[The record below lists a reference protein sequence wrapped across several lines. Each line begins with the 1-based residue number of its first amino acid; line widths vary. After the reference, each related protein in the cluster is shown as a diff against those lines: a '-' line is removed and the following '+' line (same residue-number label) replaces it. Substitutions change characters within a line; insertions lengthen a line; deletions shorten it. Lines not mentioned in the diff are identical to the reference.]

1 MGVIGNVLFGF
12 QVALQPW
19 NLLYC
24 FIGTLIGTLVGVLPG
39 LGPAAAIALLLP
51 STFHAS
57 PVSATIMLAGFVVGF
72 TLIGTQFLPR
82 VG

>member
-1 MGVIGNVLFGF
+1 MDVFHNVVYGF
-12 QVALQPW
+12 QVALEPV

-24 FIGTLIGTLVGVLPG
+24 FFGTLIGTLVGVLPG

-57 PVSATIMLAGFVVGF
+57 PVSATIMLAGIYYRAMYGGSTDRKSVV
-72 TLIGTQFLPR
+72 
-82 VG
+82 